1 LKEREKRLKKMKYE
15 NRILR
20 MNIAKMCP
28 EDKTQYGPIQEET
41 GSRYRQGY
49 FAFGFDKSLVLKP
62 LS

>member
-1 LKEREKRLKKMKYE
+1 MKYE